1 MKLIHKKYQLK
12 KFIHKLRYILFRFH
26 EKSVFNKFIFN
37 LFDVKKNTNFCGRD
51 DFKVIIYM
59 KKNIKGGNNKSEEL

>member
-1 MKLIHKKYQLK
+1 M
-12 KFIHKLRYILFRFH
+12 R
-26 EKSVFNKFIFN
+26 
-37 LFDVKKNTNFCGRD
+37 KKNTNFCGRD